1 MSDGSVAR
9 AGAREAVRVAGQ
21 VRTQS
26 ANLDI
31 CDENKHIERERC
43 TNLLLAKEPVT
54 LGSENS
60 ALSHLRQERQIKN
73 ELLHISNAT

>member
-31 CDENKHIERERC
+31 CDENKQIERDRDAC
-43 TNLLLAKEPVT
+43 TNLLLAKERVT
-54 LGSENS
+54 LGSENYK
-60 ALSHLRQERQIKN
+60 H
-73 ELLHISNAT
+73 

>member
-31 CDENKHIERERC
+31 CDKNKQIEREMHALAYSWRK
-43 TNLLLAKEPVT
+43 NQLLLAPTSTMYK
-54 LGSENS
+54 
-60 ALSHLRQERQIKN
+60 H
-73 ELLHISNAT
+73 

>member
-1 MSDGSVAR
+1 MAR

-31 CDENKHIERERC
+31 CDENKQIEREMH
-43 TNLLLAKEPVT
+43 
-54 LGSENS
+54 
-60 ALSHLRQERQIKN
+60 ALTYSWRKN
-73 ELLHISNAT
+73 ELLLALKTISTESFAPGTTN

>member
-1 MSDGSVAR
+1 MAR

-31 CDENKHIERERC
+31 CDENKHIERERDAL
-43 TNLLLAKEPVT
+43 NLLLAKESVT
-54 LGSENS
+54 LGS
-60 ALSHLRQERQIKN
+60 KN
-73 ELLHISNAT
+73 TS

>member
-31 CDENKHIERERC
+31 CDEINRSRERYAC

-54 LGSENS
+54 LGSN
-60 ALSHLRQERQIKN
+60 IYN
-73 ELLHISNAT
+73 V